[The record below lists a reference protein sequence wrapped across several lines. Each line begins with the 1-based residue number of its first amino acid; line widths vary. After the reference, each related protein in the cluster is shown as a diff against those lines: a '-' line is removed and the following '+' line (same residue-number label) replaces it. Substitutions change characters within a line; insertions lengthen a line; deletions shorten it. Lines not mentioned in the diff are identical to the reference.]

1 MKAEILRT
9 EGTMIE
15 LLNPFMIDEFKRAS
29 SVLVD
34 YNLPEEVENLL
45 YTLFY
50 EKECVLPE
58 NPFHK
63 AIFVRLM
70 GEAKLITIENG
81 KCKFVESIDNIS
93 TNQRMKTLQSL
104 LNCRDALKDSINK
117 IYPTVF
123 EQYKLEKINEYS
135 FISRNVKLDENKE
148 ISEIVIVQ
156 FLDENKQRIK
166 DVNKDTKNIA
176 DVLFIKHTVVDNK
189 VIYERATKVYTLWNY
204 LKFCGPVDWNFI
216 KHDWI
221 FLRKKEDKLKIKTLL
236 DLVKNYDNNYINT
249 REL

>member
-1 MKAEILRT
+1 MKTEVLRT
-9 EGTMIE
+9 EGTVVE
-15 LLNPFMIDEFKRAS
+15 LFRPHMTDEFKRAS

-50 EKECVLPE
+50 EKECILPE

-70 GEAKLITIENG
+70 GEARLITIEG
-81 KCKFVESIDNIS
+81 DKCKFVESIDNIS

-117 IYPTVF
+117 IYPTLF
-123 EQYKLEKINEYS
+123 DKYKLEKINEYS
-135 FISRNVKLDENKE
+135 FVSRYVNLDITKE

-156 FLDENKQRIK
+156 FLDENKERIK
-166 DVNKDTKNIA
+166 DVTAETKNIA

-189 VIYERATKVYTLWNY
+189 IIYERATKVYTLWNY
-204 LKFCGPVDWNFI
+204 LKFCGPVDWEFV
-216 KHDWI
+216 KSDWI
-221 FLRKKEDKLKIKTLL
+221 FLHKKEDKLKIKTLL
-236 DLVKNYDNNYINT
+236 DIVKNYDNNYINT
-249 REL
+249 KEL

>member
-1 MKAEILRT
+1 MKTEVLRT
-9 EGTMIE
+9 EGTVVE
-15 LLNPFMIDEFKRAS
+15 LFRPHMTDEFKRAS

-58 NPFHK
+58 NPFYK
-63 AIFVRLM
+63 AIFIRLM
-70 GEAKLITIENG
+70 GEARLITIEDG
-81 KCKFVESIDNIS
+81 KCKFVESINIS
-93 TNQRMKTLQSL
+93 TNERMKTLQSL
-104 LNCRDALKDSINK
+104 LNCRDSLKDSINK
-117 IYPTVF
+117 IYPTLF
-123 EQYKLEKINEYS
+123 DKYKLEKINEYS
-135 FISRNVKLDENKE
+135 FVSRNVKLDENKE

-156 FLDENKQRIK
+156 FLDENKERIK
-166 DVNKDTKNIA
+166 DVTAETKNIA

-204 LKFCGPVDWNFI
+204 LKFCGPVDWEFV
-216 KHDWI
+216 KSDWI

-236 DLVKNYDNNYINT
+236 DIVKNYDNNYINT
-249 REL
+249 KEL

>member
-1 MKAEILRT
+1 MKILRT
-9 EGTMIE
+9 EGTMVE
-15 LLNPFMIDEFKRAS
+15 LLNPFMTDEFKRAS

-50 EKECVLPE
+50 EKECILPE

-63 AIFVRLM
+63 AIFVRLFNQ
-70 GEAKLITIENG
+70 ARLITIEG
-81 KCKFVESIDNIS
+81 DKCKFIDSINMS
-93 TNQRMKTLQSL
+93 TNERMKTLQSL
-104 LNCRDALKDSINK
+104 LNCRDSLKDSIK
-117 IYPTVF
+117 RIYPTLF
-123 EQYKLEKINEYS
+123 DKYKLEKIDEYS
-135 FISRNVKLDENKE
+135 FVSRNVKLDENKE

-156 FLDENKQRIK
+156 FLDENKERIK
-166 DVNKDTKNIA
+166 NVTADTKNIT

-204 LKFCGPVDWNFI
+204 LKFCGPVDWEFV
-216 KHDWI
+216 KSDWI

-236 DLVKNYDNNYINT
+236 DIIKNYDNNYINT

>member
-1 MKAEILRT
+1 
-9 EGTMIE
+9 
-15 LLNPFMIDEFKRAS
+15 
-29 SVLVD
+29 
-34 YNLPEEVENLL
+34 
-45 YTLFY
+45 
-50 EKECVLPE
+50 
-58 NPFHK
+58 
-63 AIFVRLM
+63 
-70 GEAKLITIENG
+70 
-81 KCKFVESIDNIS
+81 
-93 TNQRMKTLQSL
+93 MKTLQSL

-176 DVLFIKHTVVDNK
+176 DVLFIKNTVVDNK

-236 DLVKNYDNNYINT
+236 NLVKNYDNNYINT
-249 REL
+249 KEL